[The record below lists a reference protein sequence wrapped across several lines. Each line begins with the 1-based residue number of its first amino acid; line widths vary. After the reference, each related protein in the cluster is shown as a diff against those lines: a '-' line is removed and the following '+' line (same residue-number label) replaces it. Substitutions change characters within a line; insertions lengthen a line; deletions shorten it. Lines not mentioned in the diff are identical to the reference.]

1 MGADLPADLRD
12 SLDALAQGK
21 SRRDMARRAAAMS
34 ANYRDGGR
42 SDTIAGADDALAY
55 GFTRLPATYAA
66 MTTVLAA
73 VTEVWPELSPR
84 SLLDAGA
91 GPGTAT
97 FAAARQFPALGQVRL
112 IDHNPHLR
120 ALALTLLAGSTAA
133 ALRDASYAQG
143 DLVDLLGRAA
153 AADLVLAGYMV
164 GELAPATLPGIADAL
179 WEKAGQLLVV
189 VEPGTP
195 AGFSRIRALRS
206 HLIGRGAHVVAPCPH
221 DGACPIVD
229 PDWCH
234 FSRRLNR
241 SRDHRQVK
249 EAALSYEDEKF
260 SYVALAR
267 GDLALARGNV
277 ALARGDLALARGN
290 VALIP
295 ARPHG
300 SAARVLAPPRVTK
313 GAVAAKLCTP
323 DGIVAAVIDRRDRE
337 RYKEGKAWRWGDAVA
352 CAANPEGGERRG

>member
-42 SDTIAGADDALAY
+42 SDAIAGADDALAY

-120 ALALTLLAGSTAA
+120 ALALTLLAGSASP

-143 DLVDLLGRAA
+143 DLVDLLRRGA

-267 GDLALARGNV
+267 GNV
-277 ALARGDLALARGN
+277 AL
-290 VALIP
+290 VP
-295 ARPHG
+295 ARPHR
-300 SAARVLAPPRVTK
+300 SAARVLTPPRVTK